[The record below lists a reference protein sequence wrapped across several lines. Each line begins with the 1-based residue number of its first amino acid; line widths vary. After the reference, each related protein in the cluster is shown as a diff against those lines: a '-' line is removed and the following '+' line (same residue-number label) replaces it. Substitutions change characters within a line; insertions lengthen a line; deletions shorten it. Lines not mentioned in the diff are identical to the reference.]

1 MGYRNQPMATVKA
14 AVDKTT
20 LFSEKTRQDI
30 DNWVA
35 KYPDEWKQS
44 AVMAALRIVQDD
56 NGGWLTPELMD
67 KVAAY
72 LDMAPIAVY
81 EVASFYSMYE
91 HKPVGKH
98 KICMCTNVSCMLNGS
113 DKIVQH
119 LEERLDIKLGETTND
134 GRFTLK
140 EVECLGACVGAPMMQ
155 IGEKYYENLTPELI
169 DSILDSL
176 E

>member
-1 MGYRNQPMATVKA
+1 MGYRNEPMASVKA
-14 AVDKTT
+14 AVDKES
-20 LFSEKTRQDI
+20 LFSAEIREQI
-30 DNWVA
+30 DAWVA
-35 KYPDEWKQS
+35 KYPEEWKQS
-44 AVMAALRIVQDD
+44 AVMAALMIVQND
-56 NGGWLTPELMD
+56 NGGWLTTPLMD

-113 DKIVQH
+113 DRIVEH
-119 LEERLDIKLGETTND
+119 LENKLSIKLGQTTKD

-155 IGEKYYENLTPELI
+155 IGDKYYENLTPELI

>member
-1 MGYRNQPMATVKA
+1 MGYKDQPMTTIKPM
-14 AVDKTT
+14 VDKEL
-20 LFSEKTRQDI
+20 LFSAQVRAHI
-30 DNWVA
+30 DKWIA
-35 KYPDEWKQS
+35 KFPAGWQQS
-44 AVMAALRIVQDD
+44 AVMEALRVVQDE
-56 NGGWLTPELMD
+56 NGGWLTEELMD

-81 EVASFYSMYE
+81 EVATFYSMFE

-98 KICMCTNVSCMLNGS
+98 KICMCTNISCMLNGS

-119 LEERLDIKLGETTND
+119 LENKLDIKLGQTTRD
-134 GRFTLK
+134 GKFTLK

-155 IGEKYYENLTPELI
+155 IGHKYYENLTPELV